1 MLRKPLKSR
10 VAIVVKGYPRLS
22 ETFVAQEILGL
33 KRLGVDFDI
42 VSLREPTDEKTHP
55 VHDEIAAEPL
65 YLPEYLY
72 TDPLRV
78 LRGWRIAR
86 RLPGYRAARRLFLKD
101 WRRDPT
107 PNRGRR
113 FGQALVL
120 AAELPEDTGLLY
132 VHFLHTPGSV
142 ARYGATMRGL
152 PFGVSAHAK
161 DIWTIPDWEKT
172 EKLGD
177 CAFLVTCTAA
187 NAAHLRSLAP
197 DPERVGLVYHGLDFQ
212 RFPEPSGRGPSSRD
226 GSDPADPVRI
236 LTVGRLVD
244 KKGHAGLIE
253 ALARLPETLS
263 TTLDIVGGGPLK
275 KDLAALAKRLGVDAR
290 VRFLGSMAQAEVLR
304 LYREADLFALNCRI
318 SDDGDR
324 DGLPNVLM
332 EAQSQGLPCL
342 STDVSAVPELLIDGE
357 TGLLV
362 PPDDTPALAHQLER
376 AIRDPALRARLGLAG
391 LSRVR
396 STFGAEA
403 GIEAVHR
410 RIESVL
416 AAPDPR

>member
-1 MLRKPLKSR
+1 MLQKPSRNR
-10 VAIVVKGYPRLS
+10 VAIVLKGYPRLS

-33 KRLGVDFDI
+33 KRRGVAFDL
-42 VSLREPTDEKTHP
+42 VSLRQPTDEKTHP

-86 RLPGYRAARRLFLKD
+86 RLPGYAAARAMFWKD

-113 FGQALVL
+113 WGQALVL
-120 AAELPEDTGLLY
+120 AAELPEETGLLY

-142 ARYGATMRGL
+142 ARYAATMRGL

-187 NAAHLRSLAP
+187 NAAHLKGLAP
-197 DPERVGLVYHGLDFQ
+197 DPGRVALVYHGLDFS
-212 RFPEPSGRGPSSRD
+212 RFPPPAARRASARD
-226 GSDPADPVRI
+226 GSDPEDGVRI

-244 KKGHAGLIE
+244 KKGYHGLIE
-253 ALARLPETLS
+253 ALGLLPKSLS
-263 TTLDIVGGGPLK
+263 FTLDIVGGGPLK
-275 KDLAALAKRLGVDAR
+275 AELKTLAARLGLSDR
-290 VRFLGSMAQAEVLR
+290 VRFLGSMAQAEILN

-332 EAQSQGLPCL
+332 EAQSQGLLCL
-342 STDVSAVPELLIDGE
+342 STRVSAVPELLVDGK
-357 TGLLV
+357 TGLIV
-362 PPDDTPALAHQLER
+362 EPDDPAALAAALAR
-376 AIRDPALRARLGLAG
+376 AIGDPGLRARLGAAG
-391 LSRVR
+391 LAHVR
-396 STFGAEA
+396 AAFGAEA

-410 RIESVL
+410 RID
-416 AAPDPR
+416 AALSAPALR

>member
-1 MLRKPLKSR
+1 MLQKPLKSR
-10 VAIVVKGYPRLS
+10 VAIVLKGYPRLS

-33 KRLGVDFDI
+33 KRLGLVFDI
-42 VSLREPTDEKTHP
+42 VSLRQPTDEKTHP

-78 LRGWRIAR
+78 LRGWRKAR
-86 RLPGYRAARRLFLKD
+86 RLPGYKAALRLFLKD

-120 AAELPEDTGLLY
+120 AAELPQDTGLIY

-142 ARYGATMRGL
+142 ARYGAVMRGL

-172 EKLGD
+172 EKLEA

-187 NAAHLRSLAP
+187 NAQHLKALAP
-197 DPERVGLVYHGLDFQ
+197 DPARVGLVYHGLDFQ
-212 RFPEPSGRGPSSRD
+212 RFPVPPASERRARD
-226 GSDPADPVRI
+226 GSDPADPVLL

-253 ALARLPETLS
+253 AFARLPADLAA
-263 TTLDIVGGGPLK
+263 TLDIVGGGPLK
-275 KDLAALAKRLGVDAR
+275 ADLRALARRLGVEPR
-290 VRFLGSMAQAEVLR
+290 VRFLGSMAQAEILR
-304 LYREADLFALNCRI
+304 LYRAADLFALNCRI

-332 EAQSQGLPCL
+332 EAQSQGLACL

-362 PPDDTPALAHQLER
+362 APDDTGAFAAALER
-376 AIRDPALRARLGLAG
+376 AVRDPALRDRLGMAG
-391 LSRVR
+391 LTRVR
-396 STFGAEA
+396 AQFEAEA

-410 RIESVL
+410 RIESAL
-416 AAPDPR
+416 ASPTPR

>member
-1 MLRKPLKSR
+1 MLQTPPRSR

-33 KRLGVDFDI
+33 KRLGVAFDI
-42 VSLREPTDEKTHP
+42 VSLRQPTDEKTHP
-55 VHDEIAAEPL
+55 VHDEIAARPL

-72 TDPLRV
+72 TEPLRV
-78 LRGWRIAR
+78 FRGWRAAR
-86 RLPGYRAARRLFLKD
+86 RLPGYKAALKLFLKD

-120 AAELPEDTGLLY
+120 AAELPQDTGLLY

-142 ARYGATMRGL
+142 ARYAARMRNL

-161 DIWTIPDWEKT
+161 DIWTIPAWEKT

-187 NAAHLRSLAP
+187 NAAHLKGLAP
-197 DPERVGLVYHGLDFQ
+197 DPSRVGLVYHGLDFS
-212 RFPEPSGRGPSSRD
+212 RFPEPHGRPEGLRD

-236 LTVGRLVD
+236 LSIGRLVD

-253 ALARLPETLS
+253 ALSRLPADLS
-263 TTLDIVGGGPLK
+263 ARLDIVGGGPLK
-275 KDLAALAKRLGVDAR
+275 KELAALAGRLGVGER
-290 VRFLGSMAQAEVLR
+290 VRFLGSMAQAEILR

-332 EAQSQGLPCL
+332 EAQSQGLACL

-357 TGLLV
+357 TGLLA
-362 PPDDTPALAHQLER
+362 PPDDTATFAGALER
-376 AIRDPALRARLGLAG
+376 AVRDPALRARIGRAGLA
-391 LSRVR
+391 RVR

-403 GIEAVHR
+403 GIEAVRR

-416 AAPDPR
+416 SAPAPR